1 VESWAAWLS
10 FVVASLKQGRPP
22 WVLSIVTRCGG
33 VSGKETTLG
42 GSLSSS
48 RRGGV
53 SQQRD
58 GRVGLWVTEL
68 SVVASLKQGR
78 PRWVFEPHPQS
89 SLRCAT
95 HTER

>member
-42 GSLSSS
+42 GSFEQLS

-53 SQQRD
+53 WHRETAA
-58 GRVGLWVTEL
+58 L
-68 SVVASLKQGR
+68 
-78 PRWVFEPHPQS
+78 VFG
-89 SLRCAT
+89 
-95 HTER
+95 